1 MQSKAQFV
9 TPAARAVIYNNTPMV
24 TPKFDPRLVLALDL
38 VLASKLLSL
47 NHYEFSI
54 KLTGHAG
61 DLVSFL
67 TRNPSHI
74 SSTDRAACN

>member
-9 TPAARAVIYNNTPMV
+9 TPAARAVTYSNTPMV
-24 TPKFDPRLVLALDL
+24 TPKFDPRLVLALEL

-54 KLTGHAG
+54 
-61 DLVSFL
+61 
-67 TRNPSHI
+67 
-74 SSTDRAACN
+74 